1 MTSVFRTDH
10 SQSLITPESFNLLS
24 NEQKRK
30 LYTLL
35 PGFDREVDDSEPSH
49 PNSNLDSDILPPFWN
64 DTRFR
69 TQLSAIEERLEQ
81 GKYSQK
87 FRDQIDSIMR
97 RRADDEF
104 QFMKDRAMESFW
116 GQKKEII
123 NPGLAGQAASIKLTT
138 MARHHVIRVNDVLC
152 LRRQFVGYKVIE
164 KNAIVLL
171 SPLGPER

>member
-1 MTSVFRTDH
+1 MTSIFRTNH
-10 SQSLITPESFNLLS
+10 SQSLITPENFTLLTD
-24 NEQKRK
+24 EQKRK

-35 PGFDREVDDSEPSH
+35 PGFDREVDDNEP
-49 PNSNLDSDILPPFWN
+49 NGNLDSGILPPFWN

-69 TQLSAIEERLEQ
+69 TQLGTIGERLEQ

-116 GQKKEII
+116 GQKKETV
-123 NPGLAGQAASIKLTT
+123 NPLLAGQAASIKLTT
-138 MARHHVIRVNDVLC
+138 MARHHIIRVNDVLC
-152 LRRQFVGYKVIE
+152 LRRQFVGYKLIE
-164 KNAIVLL
+164 KHATVCL
-171 SPLGPER
+171 SPLSLAR

>member
-1 MTSVFRTDH
+1 MLTD
-10 SQSLITPESFNLLS
+10 
-24 NEQKRK
+24 EQKRK

-35 PGFDREVDDSEPSH
+35 PGFDREVDDNEPSH

-69 TQLSAIEERLEQ
+69 TQLSAIGERLEQ

-123 NPGLAGQAASIKLTT
+123 NTALAGQAASVKLTT

-152 LRRQFVGYKVIE
+152 LKRQFVGYKLIE
-164 KNAIVLL
+164 KTATVCL
-171 SPLGPER
+171 SPLSPER